1 MTKVISLRKRR
12 LSKIDF
18 PKKTFK
24 KNTISKS
31 EIIKVLFLLISI
43 ISIFLGCIF
52 YKLYEIDTVTN
63 ICNDFIINL
72 QKGTYFEALST
83 IFKFDAIFY
92 LSIFFLGT
100 SFVGIPLTAIPL
112 IIKCIFIGYLSS
124 YMYCEFGLKGI
135 LFLLVLIYPM
145 IIITTTSQIYSA
157 NESIYMS
164 KYLINTV
171 TNKNTADDISIRL
184 YIIRNLVLI
193 GISIIAISVNSFLI
207 VTVGSKFNL
216 Q

>member
-1 MTKVISLRKRR
+1 MTKVISLRKRK
-12 LSKIDF
+12 LHNFDI
-18 PKKTFK
+18 PKKSFK
-24 KNTISKS
+24 RKKISSS
-31 EIIKVLFLLISI
+31 EIIKVIFLILSI
-43 ISIFLGCIF
+43 ISIFSGCIF
-52 YKLYEIDTVTN
+52 FKLYEIEYITE
-63 ICNDFIINL
+63 ICNNFILNL
-72 QKGTYFEALST
+72 QKGTYFEVISI
-83 IFKFDAIFY
+83 IFKFDAVFY
-92 LSIFFLGT
+92 LSVFFLGT

-112 IIKCIFIGYLSS
+112 IIKCIFIGYLNS

-171 TNKNTADDISIRL
+171 TNKNTADDISVRL
-184 YIIRNLVLI
+184 YIIRNFVLI
-193 GISIIAISVNSFLI
+193 GISLIAISVNSFLI
-207 VTVGSKFNL
+207 VTIGSRFNL